1 MTLSPIH
8 GALQW
13 SGSTAGPRSTL
24 ATASAAGKPPI
35 VTSVAPDYGG
45 EAAHWNP
52 DDLFGA
58 ALSAC
63 MMYTF
68 LSIARKARLDVR
80 SYKDAFTVSLV
91 TEGHRTRIEQ
101 VALSPLITLAAG
113 GDPDR
118 AAAMLEKCHRYCVI
132 SNSTT
137 ARVTLQPTIHVQ
149 QP

>member
-8 GALQW
+8 GALRW
-13 SGSTAGPRSTL
+13 AGSTAGQRSTL
-24 ATASAAGKPPI
+24 ATASAEGKPSI

-80 SYKDAFTVSLV
+80 RYEDDFTVFPE
-91 TEGHRTRIEQ
+91 TEGHRTRIAR
-101 VALSPLITLAAG
+101 VVLSPTITLAAG
-113 GDPDR
+113 SDPGR
-118 AAAMLEKCHRYCVI
+118 AAAMLQKSHSYCVI

-137 ARVTLQPTIHVQ
+137 AQTTLRPTFRVLQP
-149 QP
+149 

>member
-8 GALQW
+8 GALKW

-24 ATASAAGKPPI
+24 ATASADGKPPI
-35 VTSVAPDYGG
+35 AVSVAPDYGG

-80 SYKDAFTVSLV
+80 CYVDAFTVCPV

-101 VALSPLITLAAG
+101 VVLSPVITLAP
-113 GDPDR
+113 GDDPER
-118 AAAMLEKCHRYCVI
+118 AASMLQRCHRYCVI

-137 ARVTLQPTIHVQ
+137 ARVTLQPTIHVLK
-149 QP
+149 P